1 MKSNEKAELLKQT
14 ISHLYSNEG
23 RSISYISKLLQ
34 INRKTISGKIKEW
47 SLPEPKPMR
56 HLTPSNQKFLNK
68 NRNLIKS
75 RLDNNVSI
83 NTIADEL
90 KISRHT
96 LYKTFILYDNVL
108 KKAHDDYT
116 NRIKTNALNR
126 REQYKNNSR
135 FDYDITPIPGEIW
148 KPILG
153 YETYEV
159 SNKGR
164 IRHYIK
170 SYKSYMLIKQQPN
183 KNNGRLYVTLIQN
196 KKPKNLNVSR
206 LVAHTFVNGFSEENN
221 TVNHIDGN
229 ITNNTQENLEWV
241 SQAQNNLHAY
251 RKLNR
256 NTVKTKRY
264 NFQKIIYKE
273 KYEFKTVAAFARF
286 LGKSETQTRRYL
298 DNPAKH
304 QIKLINNCND

>member
-68 NRNLIKS
+68 NRNLT
-75 RLDNNVSI
+75 I
-83 NTIADEL
+83 NAIADEL

-96 LYKTFILYDNVL
+96 LYKTFILYDDVL

-126 REQYKNNSR
+126 REQYKSDSR
-135 FDYDITPIPGEIW
+135 FDYNITPIPGEIW

-251 RKLNR
+251 QKLNR

>member
-1 MKSNEKAELLKQT
+1 
-14 ISHLYSNEG
+14 
-23 RSISYISKLLQ
+23 
-34 INRKTISGKIKEW
+34 
-47 SLPEPKPMR
+47 
-56 HLTPSNQKFLNK
+56 
-68 NRNLIKS
+68 
-75 RLDNNVSI
+75 
-83 NTIADEL
+83 
-90 KISRHT
+90 
-96 LYKTFILYDNVL
+96 
-108 KKAHDDYT
+108 
-116 NRIKTNALNR
+116 
-126 REQYKNNSR
+126 
-135 FDYDITPIPGEIW
+135 
-148 KPILG
+148 
-153 YETYEV
+153 
-159 SNKGR
+159 
-164 IRHYIK
+164 
-170 SYKSYMLIKQQPN
+170 MLIKQHPN

-206 LVAHTFVNGFSEENN
+206 LVAHAFVNGFSEENN

>member
-83 NTIADEL
+83 NAIADEL

-96 LYKTFILYDNVL
+96 LYKTFILYDDVL

-126 REQYKNNSR
+126 REQYKSDSR
-135 FDYDITPIPGEIW
+135 FDYNITPIPGEIW

-164 IRHYIK
+164 IRQLQK
-170 SYKSYMLIKQQPN
+170 
-183 KNNGRLYVTLIQN
+183 LYAN
-196 KKPKNLNVSR
+196 
-206 LVAHTFVNGFSEENN
+206 
-221 TVNHIDGN
+221 
-229 ITNNTQENLEWV
+229 
-241 SQAQNNLHAY
+241 
-251 RKLNR
+251 
-256 NTVKTKRY
+256 
-264 NFQKIIYKE
+264 
-273 KYEFKTVAAFARF
+273 
-286 LGKSETQTRRYL
+286 
-298 DNPAKH
+298 
-304 QIKLINNCND
+304 